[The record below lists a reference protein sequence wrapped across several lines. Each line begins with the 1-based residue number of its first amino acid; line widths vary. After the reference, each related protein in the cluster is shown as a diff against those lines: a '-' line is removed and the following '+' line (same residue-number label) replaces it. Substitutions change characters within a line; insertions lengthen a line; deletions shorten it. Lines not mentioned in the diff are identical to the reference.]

1 MATTAPHSYNG
12 SSRVQWT
19 FTATTVLHGYHAP
32 HSYNSP
38 SLLQWSLMATTVP
51 RSYNGPSRVQW
62 TFMATTAPHSYN
74 GPSWVQWT
82 FTATKSPC
90 NYNSPSWLQWPLIAT
105 AAPHAHYANCYY
117 FLTLFY
123 RLWLC
128 TFTTAVS
135 AGAVLLL
142 PISIVSNEVLLLY
155 PKSYYVKWLNS
166 SLIHGKFTILQE
178 TK

>member
-1 MATTAPHSYNG
+1 MAYCNLQSLLQLPLMTTM
-12 SSRVQWT
+12 T
-19 FTATTVLHGYHAP
+19 LHGYSFMSTATLHGY
-32 HSYNSP
+32 SF
-38 SLLQWSLMATTVP
+38 MATATLHGY
-51 RSYNGPSRVQW
+51 SDPSWLQRP
-62 TFMATTAPHSYN
+62 FMATTAPHSYN
-74 GPSWVQWT
+74 GPSRVQWT
-82 FTATKSPC
+82 FTATKSPY

>member
-1 MATTAPHSYNG
+1 MD
-12 SSRVQWT
+12 
-19 FTATTVLHGYHAP
+19 LHVYKD
-32 HSYNSP
+32 P
-38 SLLQWSLMATTVP
+38 SQLLQP
-51 RSYNGPSRVQW
+51 
-62 TFMATTAPHSYN
+62 FMATIAPHSYN

-82 FTATKSPC
+82 FTATKSPH

-166 SLIHGKFTILQE
+166 SLIHGKFAILQE